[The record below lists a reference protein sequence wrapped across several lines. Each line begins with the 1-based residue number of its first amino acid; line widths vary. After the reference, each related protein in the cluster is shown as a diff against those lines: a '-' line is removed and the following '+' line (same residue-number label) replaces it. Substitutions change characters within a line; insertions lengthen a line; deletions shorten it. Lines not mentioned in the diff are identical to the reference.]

1 MAAKKVK
8 MSLSFKVLFAILV
21 IIIITASVTSYFL
34 YNSARNYTIQTTYND
49 LATRIDEL
57 QDEFDTE
64 NANIVSRLN
73 TVSASPLIV
82 KFVETVGGEKTKAN
96 IVFNKMVKG
105 DPVISGVFVAD
116 KNLRVLYAQLTPL
129 AVQENFKQPL
139 PELDEFID
147 PDGIDPTRTYFEPY
161 MTRDFPYFI
170 YYKAVVKN
178 DNLIGF
184 MGIIVNGEY
193 ILTDINRSFVRRKI
207 HEPQRYCNNCHG
219 KNNPVNLKGFPVVF
233 DVDGNVLI
241 SVDLRNGLFLG
252 KNKNYEELFKKVNK
266 DVKTRRFVEKE
277 VIFEGKPFLAT
288 FSKMKFNDF
297 NMVVGMMMNKNYIL
311 ASLNKDR
318 LIAFGI
324 TLLIIVVIFIFS
336 SIGFRRLFSP
346 LFTLS
351 NAMEKVREGDYDI
364 RVDIKSSDE
373 LGHLGSGFNEMLDRI
388 SNYIQTEED
397 QQRIQNQSIALM
409 DVVSQAAEGDMTVEA
424 EVTADELGAIA
435 DAFNMMTM
443 SIRELVDDIR
453 HAGESIVD
461 ATEQLKGASEK
472 TNEGAMIQIKVLNE
486 TAEKIKTFK
495 ELSLSASSRANDA
508 TMVTDAAAN
517 IAENGMKMLEE
528 TIESMFNVRRYS
540 QMASKKVKS
549 LGERSMEIG
558 EITNVISE
566 ISYQTNLLALN
577 AAIEAARAGE
587 YGHGFAVVADEIRKL
602 AERSNKSTKEIAELI
617 KSIQVET
624 AETVKL
630 VEESTVNVEE
640 SSTLAEQA
648 GDALRE
654 INESLKETKVSVNQ
668 IASDVLHQSEEA
680 SIVSESIEQ
689 VKDIANETSLNVKQT
704 NIIATTLAQL
714 AEMLKDAV
722 DKFKVEK

>member
-21 IIIITASVTSYFL
+21 IIIITASATSYFL
-34 YNSARNYTIQTTYND
+34 YNSAKNYTIQTTYND
-49 LATRIDEL
+49 FATRIDEL
-57 QDEFDTE
+57 QDEFDSE
-64 NANIVSRLN
+64 NSNIVSRLN

-105 DPVISGVFVAD
+105 DPAISGVFVAD
-116 KNLRVLYAQLTPL
+116 KDLRVLYAQLTPL
-129 AVQENFKQPL
+129 AAQENFQQPL
-139 PELDEFID
+139 PDLDEFID
-147 PDGIDPTRTYFEPY
+147 PDGIDPTRAYFEPY
-161 MTRDFPYFI
+161 MTKDFPYFI
-170 YYKAVVKN
+170 YYKAVMKN
-178 DNLIGF
+178 NNLIGF

-193 ILTDINRSFVRRKI
+193 ILTNINRSFVRRKI
-207 HEPQRYCNNCHG
+207 LEPQRYCGNCHG
-219 KNNPVNLKGFPVVF
+219 KNNPVNLKGFPVAF
-233 DVDGNVLI
+233 DIDGNVLI
-241 SVDLRNGLFLG
+241 SVDLKDGLFLG
-252 KNKNYEELFKKVNK
+252 KNKDYEELFKKVNK
-266 DVKTRRFVEKE
+266 DVKTQRFVDKE
-277 VIFEGKPFLAT
+277 IIFEGKPFLAT

-297 NMVVGMMMNKNYIL
+297 NMVVGMMMNKNHVL

-324 TLLIIVVIFIFS
+324 TLLIIVVIFIFA

-351 NAMEKVREGDYDI
+351 NAMEKVQEGDYDI

-373 LGHLGSGFNEMLDRI
+373 LGYLGSGFNEMLDRI
-388 SNYIQTEED
+388 TKYIQTEED

-443 SIRELVDDIR
+443 SIRELVEDIR

-461 ATEQLKGASEK
+461 ATEQLKSASER

-680 SIVSESIEQ
+680 SVVSESIEQ